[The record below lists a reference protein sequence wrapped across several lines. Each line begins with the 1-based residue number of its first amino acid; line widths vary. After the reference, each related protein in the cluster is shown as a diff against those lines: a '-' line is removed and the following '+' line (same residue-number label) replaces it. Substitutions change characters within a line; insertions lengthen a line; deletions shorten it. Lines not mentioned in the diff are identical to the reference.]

1 MSYETLLYEVKD
13 RILTITINRPEAR
26 NALSPKTI
34 EELHSSLSTAESD
47 PEVQVVVITG
57 SGDRAFSAGGDLG
70 GGGSVPTPYERY
82 EMNRRFAEL
91 LKRLSDYPKP
101 TIARINGYCLA
112 GAMGLA
118 GSCDF
123 LIAHEEAEFGTPEI
137 DRGLFPMMI
146 MAVLLRVLPRRRA
159 MELMFLGQ
167 RYPARTLY
175 EWGFL
180 NEVVPRA
187 ELDSR
192 VQQFAE
198 KCKSKSPAVFKL
210 GRHALSVIDT
220 MPLPQAVEYLSTM
233 LLVNTLTEDAMEGIM
248 AFFEKRPPQWKG
260 R

>member
-1 MSYETLLYEVKD
+1 MSYETVLYTVEEGV
-13 RILTITINRPEAR
+13 LTLTINRPEAR
-26 NALSPKTI
+26 NALSPRTI
-34 EELHSSLSTAESD
+34 EELLQALAQAESD
-47 PEVQVVVITG
+47 PSVQVVVLTG
-57 SGDRAFSAGGDLG
+57 AGDRAFSAGGDLG

-91 LKRLSDYPKP
+91 LKRLNDYPKP

-123 LIAHEEAEFGTPEI
+123 SIAHEEAQFGTPEI

-159 MELMFLGQ
+159 TELMFLGE
-167 RYPARTLY
+167 RISARTAY

-180 NEVVPRA
+180 TAVVPQT
-187 ELDSR
+187 ELDLKVR
-192 VQQFAE
+192 ELAE
-198 KCKSKSPAVFKL
+198 KCKQKSPAVFRL
-210 GRHALSVIDT
+210 GRHALATIDS
-220 MPLPQAVEYLSTM
+220 MPFNQAVEYLSTM

-248 AFFEKRPPQWKG
+248 AFFEKREPQWKG